1 MATYNVHGG
10 HSLVC
15 RGAADILDEVIEDR
29 KVKNK
34 VIKLLRSAGHTVY
47 DCTDDAGISQPVNLK
62 NIVTKCNQHKVDLDI
77 SIHLNSGRNDDTG
90 DGSTGG
96 VEVFGYTNDTKSI
109 GSAICENIASTLGI
123 RNRGYKLGQGLY
135 VLRNTV
141 SPAILVECCFVD
153 DRDDANVW
161 DADKCAECIVKGII
175 GTVPT
180 TTPNNSTSTPISNKY
195 AVGQTVSY
203 GTSYKNP
210 TDPCGYEAAVGG
222 SGHGTITAIVNG
234 QAKYKLSSGVYC
246 NDGDIIG
253 LYVAPTVS
261 TPSQSGNNTS
271 TLSVNATYMVYAG
284 GKWYSAV
291 RNLEDYAGDG
301 KNAIR
306 GVAIKV
312 DKGSVKYRVH
322 IRGGNWYS
330 YVSGFNTSDGNNGY
344 AGDKRNDI
352 DAIEVY
358 YTTPTGYQ
366 YKKAKYRLA
375 PIGRDY
381 YSWQTDN
388 DKGNGMDGYAGNFGT
403 SFGKFQLYIE

>member
-1 MATYNVHGG
+1 MAIYNVHGG
-10 HSLVC
+10 HSLIC
-15 RGAADILDEVIEDR
+15 RGASSILDEVNEDR
-29 KVKNK
+29 VVKNR
-34 VIKLLRSAGHTVY
+34 VIELLRMAGHTVY
-47 DCTDDAGISQPVNLK
+47 DCTDDVGKTQNENLK
-62 NIVTKCNQHKVDLDI
+62 NIVTKCNSHNVDLDI
-77 SIHLNSGRNDDTG
+77 SIHLNSGKNDLVG
-90 DGSTGG
+90 NGSTGG
-96 VEVFGYTNDTKSI
+96 VEVYGYDSNTKTV
-109 GSAICENIASTLGI
+109 GAKICSEIASTLGYT
-123 RNRGYKLGQGLY
+123 NRGFKTTQNLY
-135 VLRNTV
+135 VLRNTH
-141 SPAILVECCFVD
+141 SPAILIECAFVD
-153 DRDDANVW
+153 DKDDADRWNANRCA
-161 DADKCAECIVKGII
+161 DAIVKGII
-175 GTVPT
+175 GAVPT
-180 TTPNNSTSTPISNKY
+180 SSTSASTSTSNKY
-195 AVGQTVSY
+195 AVGQTISY

-222 SGHGTITAIVNG
+222 SGHGTITAIVSG
-234 QAKYKLSSGVYC
+234 QAKYQLDSGVFC

-253 LYVAPTVS
+253 LYVAPTVP
-261 TPSQSGNNTS
+261 TPSQSDNNTS

>member
-96 VEVFGYTNDTKSI
+96 VEVFGYTNDTRSI

-253 LYVAPTVS
+253 LYTAPA
-261 TPSQSGNNTS
+261 NTS
-271 TLSVNATYMVYAG
+271 TSTAKKELNADVAYMVYANNR
-284 GKWYSAV
+284 WYPPV
-291 RNLEDYAGDG
+291 INLTDYAGDG
-301 KNAIR
+301 RNPIRAI
-306 GVAIKV
+306 AIKV
-312 DKGSVKYRVH
+312 TKGSVAYRVH
-322 IRGGNWYS
+322 IKNGDWLPI
-330 YVSGFNTSDGNNGY
+330 VTGFDKYDNSNGY
-344 AGDKRNDI
+344 AGTKRSDI
-352 DAIEVY
+352 DAVEVY
-358 YTTPTGYQ
+358 FSTPDGYQ
-366 YKKAKYRLA
+366 YKKAKYRVA
-375 PIGRDY
+375 PVGKDY
-381 YSWQTDN
+381 YSWQTDK
-388 DKGNGMDGYAGNFGT
+388 DTTNGMDGYAGNYGT
-403 SFGKFQLYIE
+403 ALGKFQMYLE